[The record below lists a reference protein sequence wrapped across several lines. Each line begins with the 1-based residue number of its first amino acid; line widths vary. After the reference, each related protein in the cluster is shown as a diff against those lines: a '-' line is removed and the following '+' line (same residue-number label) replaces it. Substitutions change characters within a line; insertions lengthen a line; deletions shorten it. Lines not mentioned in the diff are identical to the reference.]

1 MNNEMIYTVL
11 VAIFSGIAIVGG
23 LSILFI
29 KNVLY
34 AVMGLL
40 ISLLGVA
47 GIFAL
52 MGQDFLAVT
61 QIMVYVGGVLI
72 LLVFGIMLTQR
83 ATMKAAL
90 QTDSKS
96 TLKGLLVS
104 GVVFAGLVSLIH
116 DSSKKIEIP
125 AYIDNVQLI
134 GQLLMTN
141 YLLPLEIMAVL
152 LLIILIGAIYIAGQV
167 EKND

>member
-1 MNNEMIYTVL
+1 MNNEMIYTGL
-11 VAIFSGIAIVGG
+11 VAVFSGIAILGG

-29 KNVLY
+29 RNVLY

-83 ATMKAAL
+83 ATLGSAL

-96 TLKGLLVS
+96 WLKGVFVS
-104 GVVFAGLVSLIH
+104 SLVFAGLAYLIN
-116 DSSKKIEIP
+116 DSGKGIEIP
-125 AYIDNVQLI
+125 VYIDNVQLI
-134 GQLLMTN
+134 GQLLMTD
-141 YLLPLEIMAVL
+141 YLLPLEVMAVL
-152 LLIILIGAIYIAGQV
+152 LLIVLIGAIYIAGQV
-167 EKND
+167 EKDD